1 MARSDVSHTCFLKTA
16 CFPGNVCQSH
26 HNAGG
31 AGRVGVRA
39 GLLRMLPHNPAVV
52 SLATELL
59 GTAPRLPRRVRG
71 LYTVWPT

>member
-1 MARSDVSHTCFLKTA
+1 
-16 CFPGNVCQSH
+16 
-26 HNAGG
+26 
-31 AGRVGVRA
+31 
-39 GLLRMLPHNPAVV
+39 MLPHNPAVV